1 MTVLLM
7 CCTGSV
13 QQYKILS
20 EVALD
25 QTRVLQQ
32 RLEDTSQERTSLET
46 VREDLRRLAEKSDE
60 TAIVGKLQL
69 QLVHV

>member
-7 CCTGSV
+7 RCTGSV